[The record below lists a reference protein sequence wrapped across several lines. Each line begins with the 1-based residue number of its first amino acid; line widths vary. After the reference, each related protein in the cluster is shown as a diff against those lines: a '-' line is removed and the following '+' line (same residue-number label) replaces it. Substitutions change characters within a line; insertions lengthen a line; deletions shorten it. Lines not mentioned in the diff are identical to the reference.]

1 MELAAARMVL
11 RNLRKFM
18 TYAKWVE
25 ILELPWEMK
34 DEQIKDSVNWA
45 CLRKYK
51 YVRSETPPANYNLGV
66 SPSDAPFTK
75 YLRMCCGEVLSIT
88 EKLSGSCLL

>member
-1 MELAAARMVL
+1 MVLAAARMVL

-25 ILELPWEMK
+25 IPELPWETNK
-34 DEQIKDSVNWA
+34 EEIKDSVNWA
-45 CLRKYK
+45 CLRKNTH
-51 YVRSETPPANYNLGV
+51 VRLETLPANYNLGE

-75 YLRMCCGEVLSIT
+75 
-88 EKLSGSCLL
+88 